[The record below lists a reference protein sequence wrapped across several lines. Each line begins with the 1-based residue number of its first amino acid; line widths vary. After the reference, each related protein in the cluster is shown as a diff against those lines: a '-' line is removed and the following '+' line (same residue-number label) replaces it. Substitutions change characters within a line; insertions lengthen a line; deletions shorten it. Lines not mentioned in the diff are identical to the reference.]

1 MNKAKKSLLAGTLL
15 VANALLKKAIGL
27 ISTLILA
34 RVLAPDDFGLV
45 AITMLVLGFLEVF
58 AVTGSQQYIY
68 QKEDVTKEIL
78 DTAWTID
85 LILKFIIAITLF
97 ISADLIASYYEDEQL
112 IGCLRV
118 IAIIP
123 ILGAL
128 KNPGLLLLE
137 KQQMYGA
144 IIKQSILIK
153 VFAVSVT
160 IVLALSLRNFWALI
174 WGSVFVS
181 LLECLGSYYLHPHR
195 PTICLTNSKPQL
207 IFSGWMT
214 PQAIIGYLRTQL
226 DTFIVSTY
234 YGKAQLGSYHVMKY
248 LAFMPTSEVIT
259 PATQPLLVELSKV
272 KNDPKGFEFQYN
284 LSLLIVMAV
293 ALPMAIFLF
302 SFDVLFVDI
311 LLGKQWLQFS
321 EVFGVMSLM
330 VVCFV
335 LLNQARR
342 ALVVFERTKLMF
354 YYEVASFTFI
364 YGSIFLIGISDIIT
378 FTRLRVGLELAS
390 CMSLFTAVSIHAIG
404 LRSFIRLIFLNI
416 PLLVS
421 VFLADFCTRIIHLPD
436 YPALINLPIY
446 LIIFVSLYLFFL
458 VISHQFYYCKTD
470 EGKKIKMLISSSINS
485 VFQKK

>member
-1 MNKAKKSLLAGTLL
+1 MSRSKKSILSGSLL
-15 VANALLKKAIGL
+15 VLNALFKKSIGL
-27 ISTLILA
+27 FSTLILA
-34 RVLAPDDFGLV
+34 RVLVPEDFGLV

-68 QKEDVTKEIL
+68 QKEFITKEIL
-78 DTAWTID
+78 NTAWTID
-85 LILKFIIAITLF
+85 LILKVLIAITLF
-97 ISADLIASYYEDEQL
+97 LSANQIASYYENEQL
-112 IGCLRV
+112 IDCLRV
-118 IAIIP
+118 ISVIP

-153 VFAVSVT
+153 VFSVSVT
-160 IVLALSLRNFWALI
+160 IVLAITLRNFWALI

-181 LLECLGSYYLHPHR
+181 LLECLGSYFLHAHR
-195 PTICLTNSKPQL
+195 PTFCLTNAKPQL

-272 KNDPKGFEFQYN
+272 RKDPVGFEFQYN
-284 LSLLIVMAV
+284 LSFLVVMAI

-302 SFDVLFVDI
+302 SFDVMFVDI

-330 VVCFV
+330 VVSFV

-342 ALVVFERTKLMF
+342 ALVVFERTKIMF
-354 YYEVASFTFI
+354 YYEVASFTLI
-364 YGSIFLIGISDIIT
+364 YGSIFLIGMSDIIT

-390 CMSLFTAVSIHAIG
+390 CMSLFIAVSINYIG
-404 LRSFIRLIFLNI
+404 IKSFIRLIYLNI
-416 PLLVS
+416 PLLAS
-421 VFLADFCTRIIHLPD
+421 VFLAIYYTHIIHLPD
-436 YPALINLPIY
+436 YPTLIKLPIY
-446 LIIFVSLYLFFL
+446 LIIFVSLYLIFI
-458 VISHQFYYCKTD
+458 VICYKFFYYKTN
-470 EGKKIKMLISSSINS
+470 EGKKIKSLIGSSLLA
-485 VFQKK
+485 VAGKK